1 MEDIQYLIHLEDR
14 TKRAEF
20 DMKGNLTKLDNIS
33 QLLQSIS
40 LYDSLSNSTSANDHS
55 SHDTSPRDPHHLYDR
70 EEASKLKAD
79 LEYVSK
85 KLEQT
90 RIDIKEART
99 EVRLLLK
106 LRGSFRADKESTGRV
121 SDQPEKR
128 GYSYVLYERLCS
140 FGIRY
145 CAFNHPHRLPYHQR

>member
-20 DMKGNLTKLDNIS
+20 DMKGNLTQLDNIS
-33 QLLQSIS
+33 QLFQSIS
-40 LYDSLSNSTSANDHS
+40 LHDSSSNATSADNHS
-55 SHDTSPRDPHHLYDR
+55 LHEVSPRDPHYLYDS

-90 RIDIKEART
+90 RRDIKEART
-99 EVRLLLK
+99 EVRLPVK
-106 LRGSFRADKESTGRV
+106 LRGFFKADNESTGRV
-121 SDQPEKR
+121 SDQPEK
-128 GYSYVLYERLCS
+128 GVYYYI
-140 FGIRY
+140 FY
-145 CAFNHPHRLPYHQR
+145 